1 MAPVSR
7 RSFLA
12 GLIAAP
18 VIAAVA
24 PIAREAAHVYLFDPA
39 DYQWREYS
47 ATFRYVNPRKL
58 GVITNIQPPEFHG

>member
-24 PIAREAAHVYLFDPA
+24 PATESVYFLAFDDA
-39 DYQWREYS
+39 GSWMFDGYEWRVC
-47 ATFRYVNPRKL
+47 VNPRKL
-58 GVITNIQPPEFHG
+58 GVITNIEAPDWNA